1 METHY
6 LIIGGGSA
14 GCVLAGRLSEDPAVH
29 VTLVEAGP
37 PDRSQLIHCPAGL
50 ALMARKGNLSWA
62 FDTIEQP
69 GLNGRRGHQPRGKVL
84 GGSSSINAM
93 IYIRGQA
100 QDYDTWAAHGNPG
113 WGWQDVLPWFIRS
126 ENNARG
132 ASAWH
137 GDSGPIR
144 VKDLDC
150 PGKFREAFVQ
160 AAVQAGL
167 ARNADFNGPA
177 QEGAG
182 PYQVFHHEGER
193 YSAAKAY
200 LTPHL
205 HRPNLRVI
213 TGVQVTRILF
223 EGIRAIGAEFVP
235 SEGGATQ
242 TIRARSE
249 VLLAA
254 GAFGSPQLLLLSGVG
269 DGAALQE
276 LGIDT
281 LAHRPGVG
289 RNLHDHPDVVQ
300 VVHVPGSGHGELF
313 GLSIPGLWRA
323 WLGTREW
330 RAHRTGI
337 MTTNFGEAG
346 AFLRSDTSIDR
357 PDLQLHFV
365 VGKLQ
370 DHGRKPST
378 GHGFSCHVC
387 VLRPKSRGSVRLASP
402 DPLQAPRI
410 DPAFLSDPA
419 DTRAL
424 VQGFRR
430 TREILAQPA
439 LARFGG
445 HELPESAA
453 AQTDDQIEQYVRNH
467 ADTIYHPVGTCRMG
481 PVHDADAVVDAR
493 LRVHELQG
501 LRVIDASIFPSI
513 PSGNTNAPTLMV
525 AERAADMIR
534 HDAAAP

>member
-6 LIIGGGSA
+6 LIVGGGSA
-14 GCVLAGRLSEDPAVH
+14 GCVLAGRLSEDPAVQ
-29 VTLVEAGP
+29 VTLLEAGP
-37 PDRSQLIHCPAGL
+37 RDTSQLIHCPAGL

-62 FDTIEQP
+62 YDTVPQP
-69 GLNGRRGHQPRGKVL
+69 GLNGRKGYQPRGKVL

-100 QDYDTWAAHGNPG
+100 QDYDAWAAQGNPG

-126 ENNARG
+126 EHNARG

-137 GDSGPIR
+137 GNSGPIR

-150 PGKFREAFVQ
+150 PGTFREAFVQ
-160 AAVQAGL
+160 AAQQAGL
-167 ARNADFNGPA
+167 TRNPDFNGA
-177 QEGAG
+177 TQEGAG

-205 HRPNLRVI
+205 NRPNLRVI
-213 TGVQVTRILF
+213 TGVQVTRLLF
-223 EGIRAIGAEFVP
+223 EGTRAIGASFQP
-235 SEGGATQ
+235 TEGGPLQ
-242 TIRARSE
+242 TVQAQRE

-269 DGAALQE
+269 DEVALQA
-276 LGIDT
+276 LGIT
-281 LAHRPGVG
+281 PRVHRPGVG

-313 GLSIPGLWRA
+313 GVSIPGLWRA
-323 WLGTREW
+323 WRGVREW
-330 RAHRTGI
+330 RAQRSGI

-346 AFLRSDTSIDR
+346 AFLRSSPNLDR

-387 VLRPKSRGSVRLASP
+387 VLRPKSRGSVQLNSP
-402 DPLQAPRI
+402 DPREAPRI
-410 DPAFLSDPA
+410 DPAFLSETA
-419 DTRAL
+419 DVQAL
-424 VQGFRR
+424 VAGFRR
-430 TREILAQPA
+430 MRAILGQPA
-439 LARFGG
+439 LARYGG
-445 HELPESAA
+445 RELPESAA
-453 AQTDDQIEQYVRNH
+453 AQTDAQIEAYVRNH

-481 PVHDADAVVDAR
+481 PAEDEHSVVDAR
-493 LRVHELQG
+493 LRVHGVQG

-534 HDAAAP
+534 HEASH

>member
-14 GCVLAGRLSEDPAVH
+14 GCVLAGRLSEDPTIQ
-29 VTLVEAGP
+29 VTLLEAGP
-37 PDRSQLIHCPAGL
+37 PDTSQLIHCPAGL

-62 FDTIEQP
+62 YETVPQP
-69 GLNGRRGHQPRGKVL
+69 GLNGRRGYQPRGKVL

-100 QDYDTWAAHGNPG
+100 QDYDGWAEQGNPG
-113 WGWQDVLPWFIRS
+113 WGWSEVLPWFIRS
-126 ENNARG
+126 EHNARG
-132 ASAWH
+132 ADAWH
-137 GDSGPIR
+137 GNSGPIR

-150 PGKFREAFVQ
+150 PGTFRDAFVQ
-160 AAVQAGL
+160 AAQQAGL
-167 ARNADFNGPA
+167 SRNPDFNGA
-177 QEGAG
+177 TQEGAG

-205 HRPNLRVI
+205 SRPNLRVV
-213 TGVQVTRILF
+213 TGVQVTRLLF
-223 EGIRAIGAEFVP
+223 EGTRAIGASFQP
-235 SEGGATQ
+235 AEGGPLQ
-242 TIRARSE
+242 TVKAQGE

-269 DGAALQE
+269 DGAALQG
-276 LGIDT
+276 LGIET
-281 LAHRPGVG
+281 RVHRPGVG

-313 GLSIPGLWRA
+313 GVSIPGLWRA
-323 WLGTREW
+323 WRGVREW
-330 RAHRTGI
+330 RAQRTGI

-346 AFLRSDTSIDR
+346 AFFRSSPSVDR

-387 VLRPKSRGSVRLASP
+387 VLRPRSRGSVQLNSP
-402 DPLQAPRI
+402 HAHDAPRI

-419 DTRAL
+419 DVQAL
-424 VQGFRR
+424 VAGFRR
-430 TREILAQPA
+430 MREILGQPA
-439 LARFGG
+439 LARYGG
-445 HELPESAA
+445 RELPESAA
-453 AQTDDQIEQYVRNH
+453 AQTDAQIEQYVRNH
-467 ADTIYHPVGTCRMG
+467 ADTIYHPVGSCRMG
-481 PVHDADAVVDAR
+481 PAHDPHSVVDAR
-493 LRVHELQG
+493 LRVHGVQG

-534 HDAAAP
+534 HDAHH